1 MLLRRRTAQP
11 RMSTPLLQRL
21 SRIAPYF
28 RTARAGFVAAFVA
41 AVVASAT
48 EPLVPEL
55 LKRLL
60 DDGFGP
66 ARSFPLWHVPVAF
79 IGLFAIRGLAGFVAQ
94 YALAWSA
101 NRGVL
106 TLREAMFARLQNAA
120 PVLYAQHNSSSLTN
134 MLVYEVQ
141 SGSQLLV
148 QIALTLVRDSLT
160 ITFLFASLLWRNW
173 QLTLFIVLLA
183 PAVALVMRIVSKRLD
198 KLTRAHQVA
207 TDELAYVVEENVLA
221 WRIVRLHGASAT
233 QGERFAKH
241 SHLLR
246 RLMVKSATAAAT
258 SSPLTQMIAAVA
270 MSAVV
275 VAALWQGGQGGVAA
289 SAPLMT
295 VGEFTAYVTAM
306 LMLVSPLKH
315 LSDSMAPLLR
325 GIRALERGIDLIELA
340 PEERGGTHVPG
351 PDSGGRARGAIDL
364 QGVTLTYREEA
375 DAPPALDNVTL
386 SIAAGETVALV
397 GPSGAGKSSL
407 VNLLPRFF
415 EPTHGSVLLDGVALP
430 EWRVDALRRQFALV
444 SQDVV
449 LFNDTVA
456 ANVALGVKDGDSIDT
471 ERVRAAL
478 HSAHLLDFV
487 LTLPQA
493 LDTPI
498 GHNGNQLSG
507 GQRQRL
513 AIARAIYKDAPVLIL
528 DEATSALDSESERA
542 VQDALERLMQGR
554 TTVVIAHRLSTIE
567 HADRVVVMDH
577 GRIVEQGT
585 HAQLLKAGGLYARLH
600 AMQFRT

>member
-1 MLLRRRTAQP
+1 
-11 RMSTPLLQRL
+11 MSTPLLQRL

-28 RTARAGFVAAFVA
+28 RTARMGFLAAFFA
-41 AVVASAT
+41 AVVAAAT
-48 EPLVPEL
+48 EPLIPEL

-66 ARSFPLWHVPVAF
+66 QRSFPLWHVPVAF

-94 YALAWSA
+94 YSLAWSA

-106 TLREAMFARLQNAA
+106 TLREAMFARLQNAEPA
-120 PVLYAQHNSSSLTN
+120 LFAKHNSSSLTN

-141 SGSQLLV
+141 SGSQQLV
-148 QIALTLVRDSLT
+148 NIALTIVRDSLT
-160 ITFLFASLLWRNW
+160 IVFLFASLLWRNW

-183 PAVALVMRIVSKRLD
+183 PAVALVMRVVSKRLD
-198 KLTRAHQVA
+198 KLTRAHQAA

-221 WRIVRLHGASAT
+221 WRIVRLHGAGPAQSA
-233 QGERFAKH
+233 RFSKH
-241 SHLLR
+241 SQLLR
-246 RLMVKSATAAAT
+246 RLLIKSATAAAT

-275 VAALWQGGQGGVAA
+275 VAALWQGGQGGG
-289 SAPLMT
+289 APSMS

-325 GIRALERGIDLIELA
+325 GLRALERGIDLIELA
-340 PEERGGTHVPG
+340 PEERGGSFA
-351 PDSGGRARGAIDL
+351 PDGGRARGAIEL
-364 QGVTLTYREEA
+364 RGVSLRYRDDAE
-375 DAPPALDNVTL
+375 APPALDDVTL

-415 EPTHGSVLLDGVALP
+415 EPTQGSVALDGVALP
-430 EWRVDALRRQFALV
+430 QWRVDALRQQFALV

-449 LFNDTVA
+449 LFNGTVA
-456 ANVALGVKDGDSIDT
+456 ANVALGDHIDT
-471 ERVRAAL
+471 ARVRTAL
-478 HSAHLLDFV
+478 ESAHLLGFV
-487 LTLPQA
+487 LTLPQG
-493 LDTPI
+493 LETSI

-513 AIARAIYKDAPVLIL
+513 AIARAIYKNAPVLIL

-567 HADRVVVMDH
+567 HADRVVAMEH

-585 HAQLLKAGGLYARLH
+585 HAQLLAAGGLYARLH
-600 AMQFRT
+600 AMQFRGS